1 MNKHAKALGKLAK
14 GKPKSLS
21 AAERARRA
29 KVMKKNQK
37 KRWK

>member
-1 MNKHAKALGKLAK
+1 MNEHAKALSELAK
-14 GKPKSLS
+14 GKPRKLS